1 MGSDELEKHIGSE
14 AIPSAPNLEFYQ
26 GKLRAAGNNKVSLD
40 LYQHIVNWEIE
51 SAQLRRAGQGAQERL
66 SKRFMAFKRVLF
78 DLAVEGYD
86 SFTVED
92 RRIIVWHL
100 QFHFL
105 PISFLFE
112 YYQEVEWM
120 GGETIQVR
128 RQQLDLAQDL
138 FNSYYKK
145 HPFISIFQMV
155 HLYGLAEKF
164 EQKCDLKEFSSQ
176 FRTAYKN
183 WKRQNA
189 KFIAE
194 CAARNA
200 VTNPPQKIDSM
211 PAIEDAAVEPPSG
224 ETPAVVGA
232 NDNPVPEEPSPD
244 ETNPEMAASSSC
256 ANPRIREIFVRRPL
270 VTSGNNTEGMGYAP
284 DGEGND
290 EALSSPVGDT
300 FEKRTQALIN
310 HILAD
315 DTSFPF
321 AYMTVVWD
329 QRPVKTEG
337 IAEKPYNLIYLEME
351 DESRTCLAVC
361 DYRGHTTYVER
372 DAPPY
377 QDTDI
382 LQISELKKNPK
393 VWTIP
398 HVTHEQWTSGLHTL
412 VYTPLEQ
419 LTIDP
424 KTRSYWYSLK
434 DALIQSFATTIMAS
448 GKIPATNDK
457 AAIAFGPLKDHSKW
471 CNAYQAVN
479 RRAISGLPEGVT
491 SFKTLFNALANG
503 YEGAK
508 APLPELKKFLN
519 KAPVTEAMI
528 EAACKRFKEEY
539 DLPLAP
545 DFFDALMIDPVDTR
559 FNKET
564 EPDLSRTGKDIDL
577 AFAFGAVVLSP
588 ERVAKLGRY
597 PSGLQDYLELIGYGA
612 VGYLPAPACKAA

>member
-14 AIPSAPNLEFYQ
+14 AIPAALDFEFYQ
-26 GKLRAAGNNKVSLD
+26 GKLRTAQNRQANC
-40 LYQHIVNWEIE
+40 LYNHMVEWHLE
-51 SAQLRRAGQGAQERL
+51 SAQLRGAGQGAQERL
-66 SKRFMAFKRVLF
+66 SKRFMAFKRRLF

-86 SFTVED
+86 FFTVED

-100 QFHFL
+100 QSNLL
-105 PISFLFE
+105 PISFLLE
-112 YYQEVEWM
+112 YYQEAER
-120 GGETIQVR
+120 GDRKTSEFR
-128 RQQLDLAQDL
+128 KKELDLAQDL
-138 FNSYYKK
+138 FNAYYKK
-145 HPFISIFQMV
+145 NPFISIFQMV

-164 EQKCDLKEFSSQ
+164 EQKCKLKESLSQ

-244 ETNPEMAASSSC
+244 ETNPEMAASSFC
-256 ANPRIREIFVRRPL
+256 ANPRIREIFVQRPL

-290 EALSSPVGDT
+290 GAPSSPVGDT
-300 FEKRTQALIN
+300 FEKRTQALIS
-310 HILAD
+310 HILAN

-321 AYMTVVWD
+321 AHMTVVWD

-372 DAPPY
+372 DARPY

-503 YEGAK
+503 YEGAE

-519 KAPVTEAMI
+519 KTPVTEAMI
-528 EAACKRFKEEY
+528 EAACKRFKAEY
-539 DLPLAP
+539 SLPVDP

-564 EPDLSRTGKDIDL
+564 EPDLRRTGKDIDL
-577 AFAFGAVVLSP
+577 AFAFESVVLSP
-588 ERVAKLGRY
+588 ERVAKLGHY

-612 VGYLPAPACKAA
+612 VGYSPAPACKVA